1 MGLERVARWTA
12 ALPIRVYQLTL
23 AYFLGGHCRF
33 TPSCSVYAIEA
44 IRYHGAIKG
53 WGLAFRRLAR
63 CHPFCP
69 GGYDPVPPADNAPA
83 CPAASATDRP
93 KGT

>member
-1 MGLERVARWTA
+1 MGLGKLTRFIAS
-12 ALPIRVYQLTL
+12 LPIRLYQVTL

-33 TPSCSVYAIEA
+33 TPSCSVYALEA
-44 IRYHGAIKG
+44 VRHHGAIKG
-53 WGLAFRRLAR
+53 WVLALRRLAR

-69 GGYDPVPPADNAPA
+69 GGYDPVPPADDAPA
-83 CPAASATDRP
+83 FPAASAADST